1 MPDPVTAIAGGS
13 IFSGLLGANAAES
26 AADTQAAAANRA
38 ADLQYKM
45 WQEQQALQ
53 EDWLKEG
60 KKAVNRLGTGLA
72 PGGEFATPFSQTNWM
87 TDPGYQFRL
96 SEGLKALDRTAAQ
109 RGGLVSGGALK
120 AAERYGQD
128 YASNEYQ
135 NAFNR
140 YYQERQN
147 MMAPL
152 QSLAGVG
159 QTTAQQL
166 GQSAGQYG
174 TNVGNLLTG
183 AGAAQAAGT
192 IGGANALTSALG
204 GGISAYQSNQRNQL
218 LSDWLTRQN
227 NPEANGPILLNTYNS

>member
-1 MPDPVTAIAGGS
+1 
-13 IFSGLLGANAAES
+13 
-26 AADTQAAAANRA
+26 
-38 ADLQYKM
+38 
-45 WQEQQALQ
+45 
-53 EDWLKEG
+53 
-60 KKAVNRLGTGLA
+60 
-72 PGGEFATPFSQTNWM
+72 
-87 TDPGYQFRL
+87 
-96 SEGLKALDRTAAQ
+96 
-109 RGGLVSGGALK
+109 
-120 AAERYGQD
+120 
-128 YASNEYQ
+128 
-135 NAFNR
+135 
-140 YYQERQN
+140 

-159 QTTAQQL
+159 QTATQQL
-166 GQSAGQYG
+166 GSQAGQYG